1 MVKETVSGV
10 LQIDPK
16 DLTFDASY
24 TDIGVDSILAVEIIN
39 RINDRLNISLR
50 TTDLF
55 NYPNIRKLS
64 EHIHTE
70 FGDRIG
76 FQAGMPAGSD
86 EKETA
91 DAPGMMEETIED
103 KEDRFILNLVEA
115 LKRDEMKIDDAAQ
128 QILESM
134 K

>member
-1 MVKETVSGV
+1 MVKETVSGI

-16 DLTFDASY
+16 DLALDAPY

-39 RINDRLNISLR
+39 RINDRLNTSLR

-76 FQAGMPAGSD
+76 FPVGMPA
-86 EKETA
+86 
-91 DAPGMMEETIED
+91 APDMMEVTIED
-103 KEDRFILNLVEA
+103 KEDGFILSLVEA
-115 LKRDEMKIDDAAQ
+115 LKRDEMNIDDAAQ